1 MLEWLVWWRMFL
13 SGWSGSAGWGGGGW
27 WWKWN
32 LVKSEKLQ
40 NKAACWDLKL
50 AVGVESSWDPSDPN
64 VSMTHAFLWEVIMSL
79 LCLKSVFLGF
89 KLFLENK
96 LSSDDVCRKQKNGN
110 DMK

>member
-1 MLEWLVWWRMFL
+1 
-13 SGWSGSAGWGGGGW
+13 
-27 WWKWN
+27 
-32 LVKSEKLQ
+32 
-40 NKAACWDLKL
+40 
-50 AVGVESSWDPSDPN
+50 
-64 VSMTHAFLWEVIMSL
+64 MTHAFLWEVIMSL